1 MSKQQR
7 NKFRQ
12 SFADEKARV
21 RLYKSGKNWV
31 KAGIKEIKLLGIMGV
46 PFLSSS
52 IEKQPD
58 LSQKTDG
65 FVKRQALKTTAVA
78 GGIFTVNMLHDQQA
92 FAASDAPVT
101 SELSAHSETVGNQNS
116 TAIGKSETNTSAS
129 EELSTSI
136 SESESASLAE
146 QATSESTSEEE
157 ANKASTSSRADEE
170 QSESTEAS
178 STSERQEESESAK
191 KETTSEQPASESSNS
206 ESTSAEQTSEKQ
218 QSSESVKED
227 KAEQKSTKADE
238 TSESQASQSTATSED
253 KASEKASTSQNAK
266 DTSAS
271 QKAERQ
277 STSTT
282 ESTTGKDVVSDVISF
297 KTSTSES
304 RGYSGFRARSAG
316 RIALDNFAR
325 LAENGARAAADASQ
339 TQTYTGA
346 GYDQKNVPIYYKL
359 TTKQNGNRVDFTYTV
374 TYDNPNT
381 STIERLP
388 HSPKTTAGVNNS
400 AKNNQPMFYLG
411 PGFSKPYNAQTGS
424 SDSNGNFAGGVGPN
438 PEYIY
443 PLRDGYYW
451 SGNFPFGHGLLNQG
465 YGITTKW
472 SANIIA
478 DNATWDFVPFA
489 SSTDSN
495 RNFFIGRGGAA
506 PVIHGEDPSVASKS
520 ASQSIADSQSQS
532 RASEQQSTSKKA
544 SEQQSN
550 SKRLSEQA
558 STSKRLSEQ
567 QSNSKRLSEQQSNS
581 KRLSEQESNSKK
593 ASESVVRASE
603 SNSRSEDSR
612 LSEEKSRSESTATVS
627 YTHLTL
633 PTICSV

>member
-1 MSKQQR
+1 MCNFYDLNGGEFMSKQQR

-78 GGIFTVNMLHDQQA
+78 GVIFTVNMLHDQQA

-191 KETTSEQPASESSNS
+191 KETTSEEAEQPASESSNS

-346 GYDQKNVPIYYKL
+346 GYDQK
-359 TTKQNGNRVDFTYTV
+359 TY
-374 TYDNPNT
+374 
-381 STIERLP
+381 
-388 HSPKTTAGVNNS
+388 
-400 AKNNQPMFYLG
+400 QF
-411 PGFSKPYNAQTGS
+411 
-424 SDSNGNFAGGVGPN
+424 
-438 PEYIY
+438 
-443 PLRDGYYW
+443 
-451 SGNFPFGHGLLNQG
+451 
-465 YGITTKW
+465 
-472 SANIIA
+472 II
-478 DNATWDFVPFA
+478 N
-489 SSTDSN
+489 
-495 RNFFIGRGGAA
+495 
-506 PVIHGEDPSVASKS
+506 
-520 ASQSIADSQSQS
+520 
-532 RASEQQSTSKKA
+532 
-544 SEQQSN
+544 
-550 SKRLSEQA
+550 
-558 STSKRLSEQ
+558 
-567 QSNSKRLSEQQSNS
+567 
-581 KRLSEQESNSKK
+581 
-593 ASESVVRASE
+593 
-603 SNSRSEDSR
+603 
-612 LSEEKSRSESTATVS
+612 
-627 YTHLTL
+627 
-633 PTICSV
+633 

>member
-1 MSKQQR
+1 MAKQQR

-65 FVKRQALKTTAVA
+65 FVKRQALKTTAVS

-101 SELSAHSETVGNQNS
+101 SELSAYSETVGNQNS

-157 ANKASTSSRADEE
+157 ADKASTSSRADEE

-191 KETTSEQPASESSNS
+191 KETTSEEAEQPASESSNS
-206 ESTSAEQTSEKQ
+206 ASTSAEQTSEKQ

-325 LAENGARAAADASQ
+325 LAENSARAAADVSQ
-339 TQTYTGA
+339 TQTYTGS
-346 GYDQKNVPIYYKL
+346 GYDNKGLKVYYKL
-359 TTKQNGNRVDFTYTV
+359 RTKQNGNHVDFSYTV

-381 STIERLP
+381 SQVERP
-388 HSPKTTAGVNNS
+388 NIAGGRPDRGAGIYNTPGNT
-400 AKNNQPMFYLG
+400 PFFYLG
-411 PGFSKPYNAQTGS
+411 PGFGKPTNGTTAVTTPNGS
-424 SDSNGNFAGGVGPN
+424 NVIGPVN
-438 PEYIY
+438 EII
-443 PLRDGYYW
+443 LTKEGGYYW
-451 SGNFPFGHGLLNQG
+451 AKNLQMAVTQSELG
-465 YGITTKW
+465 YGLTTKW
-472 SANIIA
+472 SA
-478 DNATWDFVPFA
+478 PYY
-489 SSTDSN
+489 
-495 RNFFIGRGGAA
+495 R
-506 PVIHGEDPSVASKS
+506 
-520 ASQSIADSQSQS
+520 
-532 RASEQQSTSKKA
+532 
-544 SEQQSN
+544 
-550 SKRLSEQA
+550 
-558 STSKRLSEQ
+558 
-567 QSNSKRLSEQQSNS
+567 
-581 KRLSEQESNSKK
+581 
-593 ASESVVRASE
+593 
-603 SNSRSEDSR
+603 
-612 LSEEKSRSESTATVS
+612 
-627 YTHLTL
+627 
-633 PTICSV
+633 